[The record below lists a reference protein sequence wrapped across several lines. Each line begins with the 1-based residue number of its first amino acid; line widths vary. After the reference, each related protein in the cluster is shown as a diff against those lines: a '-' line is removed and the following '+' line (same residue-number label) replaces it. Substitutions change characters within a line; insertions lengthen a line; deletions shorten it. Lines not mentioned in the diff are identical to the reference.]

1 MTKVLFILSAVV
13 ILVAGFFA
21 YNNGREFADVRKRVA
36 EVNNSIL
43 LEKRNEEKLLGPQG
57 SVLKV
62 KSAIASTQGDFDIE
76 AEKLKAQKNKLT
88 NAESEIKTTRDELAA
103 KEQKKKELEDQ
114 LKDLP
119 QGMKPETLAEDIAKL
134 RKEKLDLEAQA
145 ELQKKKVT
153 EEEDKIAGIQKR
165 LDDVEHKIDDRRK
178 NFEHNSLSSRVVAVN
193 YDWGFV
199 IIDAGKE
206 TGLTEQT
213 KLIVI
218 RGART
223 VGKISVMSVEGKNS
237 MASIV
242 TDAVVNGQT
251 IMPGDHVILENL
263 VQN

>member
-21 YNNGREFADVRKRVA
+21 YNNGREFSDVRKRVA

-43 LEKRNEEKLLGPQG
+43 LEKKNEEKLLGPQG

-76 AEKLKAQKNKLT
+76 AEKLKAQKNKLA

-114 LKDLP
+114 LKGLP

-178 NFEHNSLSSRVVAVN
+178 NFEHNSLTSRVVAVN

-213 KLIVI
+213 KLIVT

-223 VGKISVMSVEGKNS
+223 VGKVSVMSVEGKNS
-237 MASIV
+237 MAAIV
-242 TDAVVNGQT
+242 PDAVVNGQT